1 MDAIFARRS
10 IRKFT
15 DESLTDSQIQ
25 QLLRAGMAAAC
36 AKNSQNRLFFVSE
49 GRGSLPTLIQVHPN
63 AFALK
68 TAAAA
73 ITVCADLRQAAQI
86 DPLNPWW
93 VQDCAAAMENILVEA
108 ADMGLGGLWIGVHPD
123 PKRVVAVQK
132 DLGAPDF
139 IVPLGVAALGHPD
152 KVREP
157 IDRFEG
163 DKVFYGA
170 YHEDNNS

>member
-1 MDAIFARRS
+1 MDAIFNRRS

-15 DESLTDSQIQ
+15 DEPLTDTQIER
-25 QLLRAGMAAAC
+25 LLRAGMAAAC

-49 GRGSLPTLIQVHPN
+49 GQGSLPTLIRVHPN

-68 TAAAA
+68 TAAVAV
-73 ITVCADLRQAAQI
+73 TVCADLRQAAQV

-123 PKRVVAVQK
+123 PKRLVAVQT
-132 DLGAPDF
+132 DLAAPSH
-139 IVPLGVAALGHPD
+139 ILPLGVAALGHPD
-152 KVREP
+152 KYKEP
-157 IDRFEG
+157 IDRFEAQ
-163 DKVFYGA
+163 KVFYGT
-170 YHEDNNS
+170 YEERT

>member
-1 MDAIFARRS
+1 MNAIFTRRS

-15 DESLTDSQIQ
+15 DEPVTDQELE

-36 AKNSQNRLFFVSE
+36 AKNSQNRLFFVSK
-49 GRGSLPTLIQVHPN
+49 GQGSLPTLIQVHPN

-68 TAAAA
+68 TAAVAV
-73 ITVCADLRQAAQI
+73 TVCADLRQAAQV

-123 PKRVVAVQK
+123 PKRVVAVQT
-132 DLGAPDF
+132 DLAAPSH
-139 IVPLGVAALGHPD
+139 ILPLGVAALGHPD
-152 KVREP
+152 KYKEP
-157 IDRFEG
+157 IDRFEAQ
-163 DKVFYGA
+163 KVFYGT
-170 YHEDNNS
+170 YEERT